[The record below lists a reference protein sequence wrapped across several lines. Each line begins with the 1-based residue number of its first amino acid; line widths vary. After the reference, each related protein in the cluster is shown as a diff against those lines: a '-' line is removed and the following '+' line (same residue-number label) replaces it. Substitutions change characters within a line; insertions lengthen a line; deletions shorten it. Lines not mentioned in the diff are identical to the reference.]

1 VVATAACGAANDHKS
16 GRKMKAAS
24 SMVVAV
30 AAAMVMTS
38 VLGWNTCQFKIRG
51 DCEE

>member
-16 GRKMKAAS
+16 GKKMKAAS

-30 AAAMVMTS
+30 AVAAAMGTTS
-38 VLGWNTCQFKIRG
+38 VLG
-51 DCEE
+51 